1 MPMCY
6 SPEISWQLRT
16 ERTAQDENQR
26 VTMRAKIVVFCVHIA
41 TKQAHFAAKA
51 EYEKARRTNEDAG
64 FRCETARRR
73 IS

>member
-1 MPMCY
+1 MCRQ
-6 SPEISWQLRT
+6 PGK
-16 ERTAQDENQR
+16 ERTAEGENQR
-26 VTMRAKIVVFCVHIA
+26 VKMPAKIVGSCVHIA

-51 EYEKARRTNEDAG
+51 EYEKTRRTNEDAG